1 MSPLA
6 PELMRMVAAGL
17 EGKTLATPD
26 PPLVIV
32 IGPGLDPSTSG
43 LVDSVSIVRRPPDAA
58 SGGASIASPGVAIT
72 VLPTTVTGLFAG
84 ENTSTVVVIGDPGKV
99 GPNTCACAP
108 LAVRRASG
116 GESRTMRRAPHRAPM
131 TNRFE
136 TPPFTIA
143 EGDLSGAKRTRR
155 CASRHN

>member
-1 MSPLA
+1 LAPIAVRDESPDIPRAAPLLVIVMSPLA

-84 ENTSTVVVIGDPGKV
+84 ENTSTVVVIGDPGKTV
-99 GPNTCACAP
+99 D
-108 LAVRRASG
+108 RRI
-116 GESRTMRRAPHRAPM
+116 
-131 TNRFE
+131 
-136 TPPFTIA
+136 FT
-143 EGDLSGAKRTRR
+143 
-155 CASRHN
+155 ASR